1 MPEGIPVDLREKRL
15 VKVNGLLFHSR
26 QPNMPQSDSLGALIL
41 LLLLEEVFHDEPV
54 YTAKSG
60 FRQEAILRL
69 EHEG

>member
-1 MPEGIPVDLREKRL
+1 
-15 VKVNGLLFHSR
+15 
-26 QPNMPQSDSLGALIL
+26 MPQSDSLGALIL